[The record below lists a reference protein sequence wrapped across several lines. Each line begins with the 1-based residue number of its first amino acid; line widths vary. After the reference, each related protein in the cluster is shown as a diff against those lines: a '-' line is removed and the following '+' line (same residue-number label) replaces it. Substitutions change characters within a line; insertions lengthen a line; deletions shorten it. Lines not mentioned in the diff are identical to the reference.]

1 MVAVRKL
8 YLVTGAAGHLG
19 STVVRMLAEKG
30 GAVRS
35 LVLPGE
41 KHTEAIS
48 ALSEI
53 FTGNVCDKAS
63 LRAFFQTEDGAQTV
77 VIHCAGIVSI
87 ASRFEQKVYDVNVT
101 GTKNIVELCREY
113 GVHKFVYVSSVHAI
127 PERSPGQVVTETDR
141 FDPELVKGLYAKTK
155 AEATAYVLR
164 AAKQG
169 LDVSVVHPS
178 GICGPYDTG
187 RGHLTQLFID
197 YYKGRLTAGL
207 RGGYDFVDV
216 RDVAAGVIACC
227 EQGQRGEC
235 YILSNRYISIP
246 ELLEM
251 FHKISGRRR
260 VRTIL
265 PLWFARLTAPLA
277 ELYYKLLRQ
286 PPLYTAYSI
295 YTLTGNAR
303 FSHEKAARELGY
315 TVRPFTETVR
325 DTMRWLKEQGR
336 I

>member
-1 MVAVRKL
+1 MVAVRRL

-19 STVVRMLAEKG
+19 NTVVRMLAEKG
-30 GAVRS
+30 KKVRS

-41 KHTEAIS
+41 KHIEAVS

-53 FTGNVCDKAS
+53 FTGDVRDKVS
-63 LRAFFQTEDGAQTV
+63 MRTFFQTDDDIQKI

-87 ASRFEQKVYDVNVT
+87 ASKFEQRVYDVNVS
-101 GTKNIVELCREY
+101 GTKNIVGLCKEY
-113 GVHKFVYVSSVHAI
+113 GVHKLVYVSSVHAI
-127 PERSPGQVVTETDR
+127 PELSPGQVITEIDS
-141 FDPELVKGLYAKTK
+141 FDPKLVKGLYAKTK
-155 AEATAYVLR
+155 AEATAFVLQ
-164 AAKQG
+164 AAEQG

-227 EQGQRGEC
+227 EQGRRGEC
-235 YILSNRYISIP
+235 YILSNRYVSIP

-251 FHKISGRRR
+251 FHEVSGRKR

-265 PLWFARLTAPLA
+265 PLWFVRLTAPLA

-295 YTLTGNAR
+295 YTLTSNAH
-303 FSHEKAARELGY
+303 FSHEKAERDLGY
-315 TVRPFTETVR
+315 TVRPLTETVR
-325 DTMRWLKEQGR
+325 DTMCWLKEQGR